1 LQAIKKLRDESTD
14 GTGEQLRAPWRL
26 LAESRSRQQA
36 LVPGGSQ
43 HRSKPAMAAEAEDPA
58 QWLQANQAR
67 LPNVFRERLSFVA
80 GLTSNFEAAGW
91 LDPAQIASGG
101 SRNEFPN
108 TPPTQT
114 ALMCASSP
122 PAAASACCMLRLSHS
137 LLLRRCSGL
146 D

>member
-1 LQAIKKLRDESTD
+1 
-14 GTGEQLRAPWRL
+14 
-26 LAESRSRQQA
+26 
-36 LVPGGSQ
+36 
-43 HRSKPAMAAEAEDPA
+43 MAAEAEDPA

-67 LPNVFRERLSFVA
+67 LPNAFSERLSYVA

-91 LDPAQIASGG
+91 LDPAQIVSGG

-122 PAAASACCMLRLSHS
+122 LAPPAASACCGSRTRCCCLAATDGRDGAPGLTGMCAWILS
-137 LLLRRCSGL
+137 SGATW
-146 D
+146 